1 MKLKLIP
8 VCASVVLAASA
19 ILANGIKGNNT
30 GAEQNDE
37 NISTKVQISSKNVPA
52 DVSNT
57 QKEIYNCSNRILKES
72 IAPDK
77 STKNDVF
84 YMMLNSID
92 YFDKAS
98 GKMMFKSYNSEYID
112 TVEFQTIISEVES
125 YSEYKSY
132 KSKESLELNQPE
144 VVNKQYCNKDKFM
157 ILYPNTKE
165 YLDKPEWIVSW
176 SDVCSI
182 PDSDRVS
189 FIDNVPCY
197 NYRSNPLN
205 VTMSNMCLFPQE
217 FAFGFLENQDN
228 WEISGIV
235 DVSGNECYLI
245 KGTLSPDYG
254 SKFNVTYFEFMV
266 STKNGALVRYEG
278 FDENNKIT
286 NYMYTDN
293 LKFDS
298 ESEEIKEYS
307 ENIISEYSKI
317 N

>member
-1 MKLKLIP
+1 MKLKLISAF
-8 VCASVVLAASA
+8 ASILLAASV
-19 ILANGIKGNNT
+19 ILSDGIKENNAV
-30 GAEQNDE
+30 AEKSDE
-37 NISTKVQISSKNVPA
+37 NTPTKVQILSENNPIEVL
-52 DVSNT
+52 NN
-57 QKEIYNCSNRILKES
+57 QKEIYNCSNRMLKES
-72 IAPDK
+72 IATDK

-98 GKMMFKSYNSEYID
+98 GKMTVKSYNSEYID

-132 KSKESLELNQPE
+132 KSKELLELNQPE
-144 VVNKQYCNKDKFM
+144 VVNKQYCNKDKFI

-165 YLDKPEWIVSW
+165 YLDKPDCIISW
-176 SDVCSI
+176 SEVCSI

-189 FIDNVPCY
+189 FIDNMPCY

-217 FAFGFLENQDN
+217 FAFGFLENKDN
-228 WEISGIV
+228 WEISGTV

-254 SKFNVTYFEFMV
+254 SKFKVTYFEFMV
-266 STKNGALVRYEG
+266 STKNGALVHYEG

-293 LKFDS
+293 LKFDGDA
-298 ESEEIKEYS
+298 EEIKEYS

-317 N
+317 D